1 MFGKCIAS
9 TIGAVAF
16 ALSAHASQSE
26 NLTTVRYQEYP
37 GSMSHLVNW
46 VMREKG
52 FCAKEGLKCEPVYL
66 ASGPLATQAAAAGSV
81 DIILSS
87 VDQLFLAIAN
97 GNDLQ
102 LVSNQQTDHNWTFSV
117 RKGFPQPNGALGYP
131 GNMADFRSARVG
143 VTARGS
149 GTEMTI
155 KSLFASAGISTSD
168 VSFVAVGG
176 PTTAYQALLA
186 KQIDAVMSWDP
197 LPQVCNASGKC
208 NVAVDLRRREGPRE
222 LLAMN
227 GIFNPWAARR
237 SYIEAHEPI
246 VDAYVRALSEAMAW
260 VKDRRNFPEVFKI
273 AKKHIKL
280 GDIVPDPDK
289 VMETSLKEMIGSYGT
304 KLDRGAVKGVSDFLI
319 SHKMIDKPLDPEVV
333 VYRNAP

>member
-9 TIGAVAF
+9 TVMAAAF
-16 ALSAHASQSE
+16 VLSAQVSQAQD
-26 NLTTVRYQEYP
+26 LKTVRYHEFP

-52 FCAKEGLKCEPVYL
+52 FCTKEGLKCEPVYL
-66 ASGPLATQAAAAGSV
+66 ASGPLAAQAAAAGSV
-81 DIILSS
+81 DVILSS

-102 LVSNQQTDHNWTFSV
+102 LVSNQQPDHNWTFSV

-131 GNMADFRSARVG
+131 GNMVDFKSAKIG
-143 VTARGS
+143 VSARGS
-149 GTEMTI
+149 GTEMTA
-155 KSLFASAGISTSD
+155 KSLFTNAGVSTSD

-186 KQIDAVMSWDP
+186 KQVDAVISWDP
-197 LPQVCNASGKC
+197 LPQVCNSSGKC
-208 NVAVDLRRREGPRE
+208 DVVVDLRRREGPKE

-237 SYIEAHEPI
+237 SYIEAHGSVI
-246 VDAYVRALSEAMAW
+246 DAYVRALGKAMEW
-260 VKDRRNFPEVFKI
+260 VKDRRNYPEALEI
-273 AKKHIKL
+273 ARKHIKF
-280 GDIVPDPDK
+280 GDIVPNSDQ
-289 VMETSLKEMIGSYGT
+289 VMETSLKEMVASYGT
-304 KLDRGAVKGVSDFLI
+304 KLDRGSVKGVNDFLM
-319 SHKMIDKPLDPEVV
+319 SHKMIGRPLDPEVV